1 MLAVLCYYFSMNQ
14 NNTFNISSGTIIRT
28 MLIGFCFYLIYILR
42 DILLVVLT
50 AVTITAAIEP
60 INKIF
65 TKRKVPRTLSVIII
79 FLGLGLI
86 LAAGFYFFLPTFVSD
101 VLGVLDSLPRY
112 IDTTN
117 LLSPLSD
124 TSFGAS
130 LPNLSIKNIIESLSL
145 TLSNVT
151 GGLFT
156 TISGFFGGIIS
167 FILIIVLSFYLSV
180 QNDGVG
186 NFLRVITPDY
196 YEDYVLDL
204 WKRAEKKIGLWL
216 QGQLLLGLIIGIL
229 TFLGLSILGV
239 KSALFLSLIAMVL
252 ELIPIFGIVL
262 AIIPAFAIAL
272 SDGGATLAL
281 LVLGLYVIIQQFENH
296 LIYPLVVRKIVGIP
310 PILVI
315 LTLIIGLKLAG
326 FIGVIL
332 SVPVAAILIEILN
345 DIEKKK
351 SPRNAN

>member
-1 MLAVLCYYFSMNQ
+1 MIQ
-14 NNTFNISSGTIIRT
+14 HNTINISSSTIVRT
-28 MLIGFCFYLIYILR
+28 MLIGFCFYLAYILR
-42 DILLVVLT
+42 DILLVIFT

-60 INKIF
+60 LNKMLV
-65 TKRKVPRTLSVIII
+65 KRKIPRTLAVVMV
-79 FLGLGLI
+79 FLSMGLI
-86 LAAGFYFFLPTFVSD
+86 VAGGFYLFLPVFVSD

-130 LPNLSIKNIIESLSL
+130 LPNLSIQNIVESLSL
-145 TLSNVT
+145 TFSNVT

-167 FILIIVLSFYLSV
+167 FILIVVLSFYLSV

-204 WKRAEKKIGLWL
+204 WRRSEKKIGLWL
-216 QGQLLLGLIIGIL
+216 QGQLLLGIIIGIL

-239 KSALFLSLIAMVL
+239 KSALFLALIAMVL

-272 SDGGATLAL
+272 SDGGATLAF
-281 LVLGLYVIIQQFENH
+281 LVIGLYVIIQQFENH

-332 SVPVAAILIEILN
+332 SVPVAAILIEVLN

-351 SPRNAN
+351 VSRISN

>member
-1 MLAVLCYYFSMNQ
+1 MTT
-14 NNTFNISSGTIIRT
+14 NNISISSGTIIRT
-28 MLIGFCFYLIYILR
+28 ILIGFCFYLVYILR

-50 AVTITAAIEP
+50 AVTLTASIEP
-60 INKIF
+60 MNKILI
-65 TKRKVPRTLSVIII
+65 KRKIPRTLSVIII
-79 FLGLGLI
+79 FLGLGLL
-86 LAAGFYFFLPTFVSD
+86 LAAGFYFFLPTFISD
-101 VLGVLDSLPRY
+101 ILGVLDSLPRY
-112 IDTTN
+112 FDTTN

-130 LPNLSIKNIIESLSL
+130 LPNLSIQNIVESMSL
-145 TLSNVT
+145 TLSSVT

-167 FILIIVLSFYLSV
+167 FILIVVLTFYLSV

-186 NFLRVITPDY
+186 NFLRVITPNY
-196 YEDYVLDL
+196 YEDYILDL
-204 WKRAEKKIGLWL
+204 WRRAEKKIGLWL
-216 QGQLLLGLIIGIL
+216 QGQLLLGVIIGIL
-229 TFLGLSILGV
+229 TYLGLSILGV
-239 KSALFLSLIAMVL
+239 KSALFLALIAMVF
-252 ELIPIFGIVL
+252 ELIPIFGIVM

-272 SDGGATLAL
+272 SDGGVTLAF

-332 SVPVAAILIEILN
+332 SVPVAAVLVEILN

-351 SPRNAN
+351 ANSKVTN

>member
-1 MLAVLCYYFSMNQ
+1 MIQ
-14 NNTFNISSGTIIRT
+14 HNTINISSSTIIRT
-28 MLIGFCFYLIYILR
+28 LLISFCFYLVYILR

-50 AVTITAAIEP
+50 AVTITASIEP
-60 INKIF
+60 MNKILI
-65 TKRKVPRTLSVIII
+65 KRKIPRTLSVIMI
-79 FLGLGLI
+79 FLVMGI
-86 LAAGFYFFLPTFVSD
+86 LLVAGFYFFLPAFISD

-112 IDTTN
+112 FDTTN

-124 TSFGAS
+124 TSFGSS
-130 LPNLSIKNIIESLSL
+130 LPNLSIQNIVESLSL
-145 TLSNVT
+145 TLSSVT

-156 TISGFFGGIIS
+156 TISGFFGGVIS
-167 FILIIVLSFYLSV
+167 FILIIVLTFYLSV

-204 WKRAEKKIGLWL
+204 WKRSEKKIGLWL

-229 TFLGLSILGV
+229 TFLGLSIIGV

-272 SDGGATLAL
+272 SDGGVTLAF

-332 SVPVAAILIEILN
+332 SVPVAAILVEVLN

-351 SPRNAN
+351 INKLS

>member
-1 MLAVLCYYFSMNQ
+1 MTQHNSI
-14 NNTFNISSGTIIRT
+14 NISSSTIIRT
-28 MLIGFCFYLIYILR
+28 ILIGFCFYLVYILR

-50 AVTITAAIEP
+50 AVTITASIEP
-60 INKIF
+60 LNRILI
-65 TKRKVPRTLSVIII
+65 KRRIPRTLSVVMI
-79 FLGLGLI
+79 FLTIGLI
-86 LAAGFYFFLPTFVSD
+86 VAGAFYFFLPVFISD

-117 LLSPLSD
+117 LLSPLD
-124 TSFGAS
+124 NTSFGSS
-130 LPNLSIKNIIESLSL
+130 LPNLSIQKIVESLSL
-145 TLSNVT
+145 TFSGVT
-151 GGLFT
+151 GGLFS

-167 FILIIVLSFYLSV
+167 FILIVVLSFYLSV

-186 NFLRVITPDY
+186 NFLKVITPSY
-196 YEDYVLDL
+196 YEDYALDL
-204 WKRAEKKIGLWL
+204 WRRAEKKIGLWL
-216 QGQLLLGLIIGIL
+216 QGQLLLGVIIGIL
-229 TFLGLSILGV
+229 TYLGLSILGV
-239 KSALFLSLIAMVL
+239 KSAMFLALIAMAF

-272 SDGGATLAL
+272 SDGGVTLAF

-332 SVPVAAILIEILN
+332 SVPVAAVLIEVLN

-351 SPRNAN
+351 ANSKVTG

>member
-1 MLAVLCYYFSMNQ
+1 MTS
-14 NNTFNISSGTIIRT
+14 NNSINISSSTIIRT
-28 MLIGFCFYLIYILR
+28 ILIGFCFYLVYILR

-50 AVTITAAIEP
+50 AVTLTAAIEP
-60 INKIF
+60 LNKMLV
-65 TKRKVPRTLSVIII
+65 KKKVPRVLSVVMI
-79 FLGLGLI
+79 FLSIGLLVA
-86 LAAGFYFFLPTFVSD
+86 LGFYFFLPTFITD
-101 VLGVLDSLPRY
+101 VLGILESLPRY
-112 IDTTN
+112 VDTTN

-124 TSFGAS
+124 TSFGGS
-130 LPNLSIKNIIESLSL
+130 LPNLSIRNIVDSLSS
-145 TLSNVT
+145 TFSDVT

-167 FILIIVLSFYLSV
+167 FILIVVLTFYLSV

-186 NFLRVITPDY
+186 NFLRVITPDH
-196 YEDYVLDL
+196 YETYILDL
-204 WKRAEKKIGLWL
+204 WRRAEKKIGLWL
-216 QGQLLLGLIIGIL
+216 QGQLLLGIIIGIL

-262 AIIPAFAIAL
+262 AIIPAFAVAL
-272 SDGGATLAL
+272 SDGGATLAF

-326 FIGVIL
+326 FIGIIL
-332 SVPVAAILIEILN
+332 SIPAAAIIIEILN
-345 DIEKKK
+345 DIENKK
-351 SPRNAN
+351 SKEHA

>member
-1 MLAVLCYYFSMNQ
+1 
-14 NNTFNISSGTIIRT
+14 
-28 MLIGFCFYLIYILR
+28 MLIGFCFYLAYILR
-42 DILLVVLT
+42 DILLVIFT

-60 INKIF
+60 LNKMLV
-65 TKRKVPRTLSVIII
+65 KRKIPRTLAVVMV
-79 FLGLGLI
+79 FLSMGLI
-86 LAAGFYFFLPTFVSD
+86 VAGGFYLFLPVFVSD

-130 LPNLSIKNIIESLSL
+130 LPNLSIQNIVESLSL
-145 TLSNVT
+145 TFSNVT

-167 FILIIVLSFYLSV
+167 FILIVVLSFYLSV

-204 WKRAEKKIGLWL
+204 WRRSEKKIGLWL
-216 QGQLLLGLIIGIL
+216 QGQLLLGIIIGIL

-239 KSALFLSLIAMVL
+239 KSALFLALIAMVL

-272 SDGGATLAL
+272 SDGGATLAF
-281 LVLGLYVIIQQFENH
+281 LVIGLYVIIQQFENH

-332 SVPVAAILIEILN
+332 SVPVAAILIEVLN

-351 SPRNAN
+351 VSRISN

>member
-1 MLAVLCYYFSMNQ
+1 M
-14 NNTFNISSGTIIRT
+14 
-28 MLIGFCFYLIYILR
+28 
-42 DILLVVLT
+42 VVLT
-50 AVTITAAIEP
+50 AVTITASIEP
-60 INKIF
+60 LNKMLIS
-65 TKRKVPRTLSVIII
+65 RKIPRTLSVVMI
-79 FLGLGLI
+79 FLSLGL
-86 LAAGFYFFLPTFVSD
+86 LMAAGFYFFLPSFISD

-112 IDTTN
+112 FNTTN
-117 LLSPLSD
+117 LLSPFSD
-124 TSFGAS
+124 TSFGSS
-130 LPNLSIKNIIESLSL
+130 LPNLSLQNIVESLSL
-145 TLSNVT
+145 TLSSVT

-196 YEDYVLDL
+196 YEEYVLDL
-204 WKRAEKKIGLWL
+204 WRRAEKKIGLWL
-216 QGQLLLGLIIGIL
+216 QGQLLLAVIIGIL

-252 ELIPIFGIVL
+252 EIIPIFGIVL

-272 SDGGATLAL
+272 SDGGPTLAF
-281 LVLGLYVIIQQFENH
+281 LVIGLYLIIQQFENH

-326 FIGVIL
+326 FIGILL
-332 SVPVAAILIEILN
+332 SVPVAAILIEVLN

-351 SPRNAN
+351 ASRAIE

>member
-1 MLAVLCYYFSMNQ
+1 MTQ
-14 NNTFNISSGTIIRT
+14 HNTINISSGTIIRT
-28 MLIGFCFYLIYILR
+28 LLIGFCFYLIYVLR

-50 AVTITAAIEP
+50 AVTITASIEP
-60 INKIF
+60 LNKILI
-65 TKRKVPRTLSVIII
+65 KRKIPRTFSVIII
-79 FLGLGLI
+79 FLSLGLI
-86 LAAGFYFFLPTFVSD
+86 VAGIFYLFLPVFISD
-101 VLGVLDSLPRY
+101 VLGVLESLPKY
-112 IDTTN
+112 VDTTN

-130 LPNLSIKNIIESLSL
+130 LPNLSIKNIVESLSS
-145 TLSNVT
+145 TFSDVT
-151 GGLFT
+151 GGLFS
-156 TISGFFGGIIS
+156 TITGFFGGIIS
-167 FILIIVLSFYLSV
+167 FILIVVLSFYLSV

-204 WKRAEKKIGLWL
+204 WKRSEKKIGLWL
-216 QGQLLLGLIIGIL
+216 QGQLLLGVIIGIL

-239 KSALFLSLIAMVL
+239 KSALFLALIAMVL

-262 AIIPAFAIAL
+262 AIIPAFAVAL
-272 SDGGATLAL
+272 SDGGATLAF
-281 LVLGLYVIIQQFENH
+281 LVIGLYVIIQQFENH

-332 SVPVAAILIEILN
+332 SVPVAAVLIEVLN

-351 SPRNAN
+351 ANNKSVV

>member
-1 MLAVLCYYFSMNQ
+1 
-14 NNTFNISSGTIIRT
+14 
-28 MLIGFCFYLIYILR
+28 
-42 DILLVVLT
+42 
-50 AVTITAAIEP
+50 
-60 INKIF
+60 
-65 TKRKVPRTLSVIII
+65 
-79 FLGLGLI
+79 
-86 LAAGFYFFLPTFVSD
+86 
-101 VLGVLDSLPRY
+101 VLDSLPRY
-112 IDTTN
+112 FDTTN

-124 TSFGAS
+124 TSFGSS
-130 LPNLSIKNIIESLSL
+130 LPNLSIQNIVESLSL
-145 TLSNVT
+145 TLSSVT

-156 TISGFFGGIIS
+156 TISGFFGGVIS
-167 FILIIVLSFYLSV
+167 FILIIVLTFYLSV

-204 WKRAEKKIGLWL
+204 WKRSEKKIGLWL

-229 TFLGLSILGV
+229 TFLGLSIIGV

-272 SDGGATLAL
+272 SDGGVTLAF

-332 SVPVAAILIEILN
+332 SVPVAAILVEVLN

-351 SPRNAN
+351 INKLS

>member
-1 MLAVLCYYFSMNQ
+1 MNS
-14 NNTFNISSGTIIRT
+14 NNSINISSSTIIRT
-28 MLIGFCFYLIYILR
+28 ILIGFCFYLAYILR
-42 DILLVVLT
+42 DILLVVFT

-60 INKIF
+60 LNKIL
-65 TKRKVPRTLSVIII
+65 TKRKVPRTLSVIMI
-79 FLGLGLI
+79 FLSIGLI
-86 LAAGFYFFLPTFVSD
+86 LAGGFYFFLPTFISD
-101 VLGVLDSLPRY
+101 VLSVLDSLPRY
-112 IDTTN
+112 VDTTN
-117 LLSPLSD
+117 LLSPLSG
-124 TSFGAS
+124 TSFGGS
-130 LPNLSIKNIIESLSL
+130 LPNLSIQNIVDSLSL
-145 TLSNVT
+145 TFSNVT

-186 NFLRVITPDY
+186 NFLRVITPDH
-196 YEDYVLDL
+196 YENYVLDL
-204 WKRAEKKIGLWL
+204 WRRAEKKIGLWL
-216 QGQLLLGLIIGIL
+216 QGQLLLGVIIGIL
-229 TFLGLSILGV
+229 TYLGLSILGV

-262 AIIPAFAIAL
+262 AIIPAFAVAL
-272 SDGGATLAL
+272 SDGGVTLAF

-332 SVPVAAILIEILN
+332 SVPVAAILVEVLN
-345 DIEKKK
+345 DIEKRKVNK
-351 SPRNAN
+351 LTN

>member
-1 MLAVLCYYFSMNQ
+1 MTT
-14 NNTFNISSGTIIRT
+14 NNISISSGTIIRT
-28 MLIGFCFYLIYILR
+28 ILIGFSFYLIYILR

-50 AVTITAAIEP
+50 AVTLTASIEP
-60 INKIF
+60 MNKILI
-65 TKRKVPRTLSVIII
+65 KRKIPRTLSVIII
-79 FLGLGLI
+79 FLGLGLL
-86 LAAGFYFFLPTFVSD
+86 LAAGFYFFLPTFISD
-101 VLGVLDSLPRY
+101 ILGVLDSLPRY
-112 IDTTN
+112 FDTTN

-130 LPNLSIKNIIESLSL
+130 LPNLSIQNIVESMSL
-145 TLSNVT
+145 TLSSVT

-167 FILIIVLSFYLSV
+167 FILIVVLTFYLSV

-186 NFLRVITPDY
+186 NFLRVITPNY
-196 YEDYVLDL
+196 YEDYILDL
-204 WKRAEKKIGLWL
+204 WRRAEKKIGLWL
-216 QGQLLLGLIIGIL
+216 QGQLLLGVIIGIL
-229 TFLGLSILGV
+229 TYLGLSILGV
-239 KSALFLSLIAMVL
+239 KSALFLALIAMVF
-252 ELIPIFGIVL
+252 ELIPIFGIVM

-272 SDGGATLAL
+272 SDGGVTLAF

-332 SVPVAAILIEILN
+332 SVPVAAVLVEILN

-351 SPRNAN
+351 ANSKVTN

>member
-1 MLAVLCYYFSMNQ
+1 
-14 NNTFNISSGTIIRT
+14 
-28 MLIGFCFYLIYILR
+28 MLIGFCFYLAYILR

-50 AVTITAAIEP
+50 AVTITASIEP
-60 INKIF
+60 VSKML
-65 TKRKVPRTLSVIII
+65 TKRKIPRTLAVIMI
-79 FLGLGLI
+79 FLSAGLI
-86 LAAGFYFFLPTFVSD
+86 IAGLFYFFLPVFVSD

-130 LPNLSIKNIIESLSL
+130 LPNLSIQNIVESLSL
-145 TLSNVT
+145 TFSSVT
-151 GGLFT
+151 GGLFS

-167 FILIIVLSFYLSV
+167 FILIVVLSFYLSV

-204 WKRAEKKIGLWL
+204 WRRAEKKIGLWL
-216 QGQLLLGLIIGIL
+216 QGQLLLGVIIGIL
-229 TFLGLSILGV
+229 TYLGLSILGV
-239 KSALFLSLIAMVL
+239 KSALFLALIAMVL

-272 SDGGATLAL
+272 SDGGVTLAF

-332 SVPVAAILIEILN
+332 SVPIAAILVEVLN

-351 SPRNAN
+351 ANSRIVG

>member
-1 MLAVLCYYFSMNQ
+1 MTQHNSI
-14 NNTFNISSGTIIRT
+14 NISSSTIIRT
-28 MLIGFCFYLIYILR
+28 ILIGFCFYLVYILR

-60 INKIF
+60 INRILL
-65 TKRKVPRTLSVIII
+65 KRKVPRALAVVMVFLSI
-79 FLGLGLI
+79 GLLV
-86 LAAGFYFFLPTFVSD
+86 AGAFYFFLPTFISD
-101 VLGVLDSLPRY
+101 VLGILDSLPRY
-112 IDTTN
+112 VDSTN
-117 LLSPLSD
+117 LLSPLSQ
-124 TSFGAS
+124 TSFGDS
-130 LPNLSIKNIIESLSL
+130 LPSLSIQNIVDSLSL
-145 TLSNVT
+145 TFANLT

-156 TISGFFGGIIS
+156 TVSGFFGGIVS

-204 WKRAEKKIGLWL
+204 WRRAERKIGLWL
-216 QGQLLLGLIIGIL
+216 QGQVLLGVIVGIL

-239 KSALFLSLIAMVL
+239 KSALFLSFVAMIL
-252 ELIPIFGIVL
+252 EIIPVFGLVL
-262 AIIPAFAIAL
+262 AIVPAFAIAL
-272 SDGGATLAL
+272 SDGGVTLAF
-281 LVLGLYVIIQQFENH
+281 LVIGLYVIVQQFESH

-315 LTLIIGLKLAG
+315 LTLVMGLKLAG

-332 SVPVAAILIEILN
+332 SVPVAAVIIEILN

-351 SPRNAN
+351 FKELAR

>member
-1 MLAVLCYYFSMNQ
+1 M
-14 NNTFNISSGTIIRT
+14 
-28 MLIGFCFYLIYILR
+28 
-42 DILLVVLT
+42 VLT
-50 AVTITAAIEP
+50 AVTITASIEP
-60 INKIF
+60 LNRILI
-65 TKRKVPRTLSVIII
+65 KRRIPRTLSVVMI
-79 FLGLGLI
+79 FLTIGLI
-86 LAAGFYFFLPTFVSD
+86 VAGAFYFFLPVFISD

-117 LLSPLSD
+117 LLSPLD
-124 TSFGAS
+124 NTSFGSS
-130 LPNLSIKNIIESLSL
+130 LPNLSIQKIVESLSL
-145 TLSNVT
+145 TFSGVT
-151 GGLFT
+151 GGLFS

-167 FILIIVLSFYLSV
+167 FILIVVLSFYLSV

-186 NFLRVITPDY
+186 NFLKVITPSY
-196 YEDYVLDL
+196 YEDYALDL
-204 WKRAEKKIGLWL
+204 WRRAEKKIGLWL
-216 QGQLLLGLIIGIL
+216 QGQLLLGVIIGIL
-229 TFLGLSILGV
+229 TYLGLSILGV
-239 KSALFLSLIAMVL
+239 KSAMFLALIAMAF

-272 SDGGATLAL
+272 SDGGVTLAF

-332 SVPVAAILIEILN
+332 SVPVAAVLIEVLN

-351 SPRNAN
+351 ANSKVTG